1 MDFRPLSSQGGAGGP
16 VGRSFRSS
24 FASHETNRRCADAC
38 WAKASALRSAWP
50 ARSAA
55 SSGVHPMARR
65 TARTCPARRSHR
77 SCPLRK
83 ATKPAECTAARV
95 IDPAPRADYHGHGNR
110 LGDRQGPVA
119 LLTHSYRHLAFLQK
133 SDTGSRAHRSDR
145 RGAVPKL
152 EVSPNLGCCHGRV
165 SRTSRAIRASG
176 CGWVGVV
183 EDELGVDSQRGA
195 GICEMRSFD
204 PAFSNLTWM
213 IARWRQDDD
222 DTR

>member
-1 MDFRPLSSQGGAGGP
+1 MDRSDAAFVAVSPLTKPTGGAQTR
-16 VGRSFRSS
+16 VGQ
-24 FASHETNRRCADAC
+24 
-38 WAKASALRSAWP
+38 KASALRSAWP

-65 TARTCPARRSHR
+65 MARTCPARRSHR

-176 CGWVGVV
+176 CGWVG
-183 EDELGVDSQRGA
+183 GPSQGA
-195 GICEMRSFD
+195 VR
-204 PAFSNLTWM
+204 P
-213 IARWRQDDD
+213 Q
-222 DTR
+222 